1 LVCFEIVRQV
11 YFFIGLKNKG
21 NYLPQRGRQ
30 PPCVCRC
37 LSLTCSRSNSMRL
50 LVAAYAKPCTLGLGR
65 GEGKR
70 FFLSMNSPTNCR
82 PLTPP
87 LHCQHTYF
95 VKQRSANSNNEG
107 QRRMTNASGGRRL
120 WTAEEGVR
128 DDRSG
133 QRTMTEEGD
142 KQE

>member
-1 LVCFEIVRQV
+1 MQSRARSVWAGEKVSAFLWM
-11 YFFIGLKNKG
+11 N
-21 NYLPQRGRQ
+21 
-30 PPCVCRC
+30 PPA
-37 LSLTCSRSNSMRL
+37 N
-50 LVAAYAKPCTLGLGR
+50 
-65 GEGKR
+65 
-70 FFLSMNSPTNCR
+70 FR

-95 VKQRSANSNNEG
+95 FKQRWANSNNEG

-142 KQE
+142 KKMTKKGGK